1 MIAVYCAVL
10 ALFIS
15 LALVPLMVRWAVP
28 LGLMDEPGPR
38 KIHGK
43 SIPRVGGIA
52 IAAGT
57 LIAIFVWLPW
67 DERIA
72 GYLFGALV
80 IVVFGVIDDREDL
93 DYRLKFA
100 GQVAAALLFIWISG
114 VHVTRAPFVYGA
126 VIPEWIGL
134 PLTVMVLVGITNAI
148 NLADG
153 MDGLAGSTSLIT
165 AAALGYFAFVGGDL
179 VVTLVAVCLVSA
191 TLGFLRYN
199 THPARVFMGDT
210 GSQFLGF
217 SVAVLGIL
225 VIEQSNTAVSP
236 LVPLLVLALP
246 IIDTFYVMTKRIRAG
261 RSPFSPDREHLHHR
275 LLDGGFSQYEA
286 LLVVYVWL
294 TLLVSLAWWLRYA
307 PDAML
312 VGAFAVFG
320 AGVLYGMD
328 WWLGRQ
334 TSGRDI
340 ARRLDPFNRLV
351 DRLRASRLLAYV
363 GRYGVVYG
371 LSLLLPFAAITAQH
385 VTPDIGWVA
394 LLLTFMMLLAL
405 LPMHVLPELM
415 VYRLSAF
422 AVSALVVYLVESEGV
437 IGLPSVHWFHAYLV
451 IMACCVALWF
461 RFAGTGDFRVNA
473 LDVLVI
479 ALVVTVPN
487 ISILSDARIGLMFV
501 ETLLLFYACELVL
514 SERPMRWDVFRLSVV
529 GALSV
534 LAVRGIMNVG
544 P

>member
-1 MIAVYCAVL
+1 
-10 ALFIS
+10 
-15 LALVPLMVRWAVP
+15 MVRWAVP

-38 KIHGK
+38 KIHGE

-57 LIAIFVWLPW
+57 LIAVLIWLPW

-72 GYLFGALV
+72 GYVFGALV
-80 IVVFGVIDDREDL
+80 IVVFGVIDDRQDL

-100 GQVAAALLFIWISG
+100 GQIAAAVLFIFFSGIHIS
-114 VHVTRAPFVYGA
+114 RAPFVYDG
-126 VIPEWIGL
+126 VIPDWIGL

-148 NLADG
+148 NLSDG

-165 AAALGYFAFVGGDL
+165 AAALGYFAFLGGDL
-179 VVTLVAVCLVSA
+179 EVTLMAVALISA

-217 SVAVLGIL
+217 SMAVLGIM
-225 VIEQSNTAVSP
+225 VIEHSNTAISP

-246 IIDTFYVMTKRIRAG
+246 IIDTFYVMTNRIREG
-261 RSPFSPDREHLHHR
+261 RSPFAPDREHLHHR

-286 LLVVYVWL
+286 LLIVYVWL
-294 TLLVSLAWWLRYA
+294 TVLVLLAWWLRYSH
-307 PDAML
+307 DVML
-312 VGAFAVFG
+312 VMAFVVFG
-320 AGVLYGMD
+320 AGILYGMH

-334 TSGRDI
+334 TSGRDL
-340 ARRLDPFNRLV
+340 ARRLDLV
-351 DRLRASRLLAYV
+351 NALVNRLRASRLLGRA

-371 LSLLLPFAAITAQH
+371 LSLLLLFVAVGAGH

-394 LLLTFMMLLAL
+394 LLLMLMMLMVL
-405 LPMHVLPELM
+405 LPMRVLPEMM

-422 AVSALVVYLVESEGV
+422 AASALVVYLVESEGV
-437 IGLPSVHWFHAYLV
+437 RGLPSAYWFHVYLV
-451 IMACCVALWF
+451 ITAFCVALWL
-461 RFAGTGDFRVNA
+461 RFGGGGDFRVNA

-479 ALVVTVPN
+479 TLVVTIPN
-487 ISILSDARIGLMFV
+487 ISILRDASIGLMFV

-514 SERPMRWDVFRLSVV
+514 SEGQRRRGVFRLSII
-529 GALSV
+529 GTLSI
-534 LAVRGIMNVG
+534 LAARGILNFV